1 MHACADDPQS
11 LQRQARAFRWSLLAV
26 AVTLAAVLAIRLLTP
41 SSAVGAGAVER
52 ITSLDLVTG
61 APIAAG
67 LLLAVYGLW
76 RS

>member
-11 LQRQARAFRWSLLAV
+11 LQRQARALRWALLAV
-26 AVTLAAVLAIRLLTP
+26 AVTMAAVLAIRLFTP
-41 SSAVGAGAVER
+41 SSAADALAVER
-52 ITSLDLVTG
+52 LASHILVTG

-67 LLLAVYGLW
+67 LLLAVFGLW